1 MKLINVIEIYP
12 LKYSKEESE
21 LPDSSAFPDSEIWYK
36 EWVKSASSLNFNFTP
51 IDNDSY
57 FVDVDMVDDE
67 NLEIILGMDF
77 KGFKPAELEEDTLT
91 AFDGGIA
98 LMENDKAWVLPTCC
112 GDIGNIKEWKKIL
125 EDKTEEW
132 NELWI
137 GHPWIFYKKVNGK
150 IQLSDYS
157 DVDIKDA
164 KNIQTRIEV
173 GELELKTELE
183 KAEKQQINFKNRIS
197 KILEK
202 MDIKNFDRISEI
214 LAGIH
219 KTT

>member
-12 LKYSKEESE
+12 LKYSKEDSE
-21 LPDSSAFPDSEIWYK
+21 LPDSSDFPDSEIWYK
-36 EWVKSASSLNFNFTP
+36 EWVKSVSSLNFNFSP
-51 IDNDSY
+51 IDEDSY
-57 FVDVDMVDDE
+57 LIDIEMIDDG
-67 NLEIILGMDF
+67 NLEIILGTDF
-77 KGFKPAELEEDTLT
+77 KGIKPTELEEDMLT

-98 LMENDKAWVLPTCC
+98 LMEDNKAWVLPTCC

-157 DVDIKDA
+157 DVNLKDA
-164 KNIQTRIEV
+164 KNIQAHIEV
-173 GELELKTELE
+173 DELELKTELE

-202 MDIKNFDRISEI
+202 MEIKNFDVISEI
-214 LAGIH
+214 LAGVN
-219 KTT
+219 KAT

>member
-1 MKLINVIEIYP
+1 MKLINVIEINP

-21 LPDSSAFPDSEIWYK
+21 LPDSSDFPDSEIWYK
-36 EWVKSASSLNFNFTP
+36 EWVKSVSSLNFNFSP

-57 FVDVDMVDDE
+57 FVDIEVIDDE
-67 NLEIILGMDF
+67 NLGIVLEADLKEIN
-77 KGFKPAELEEDTLT
+77 PEEIEDMLT

-98 LMENDKAWVLPTCC
+98 LMEDDKAWVLPTCC
-112 GDIGNIKEWKKIL
+112 GDIGNIIEWKKIL
-125 EDKTEEW
+125 EDETEKW

-157 DVDIKDA
+157 DLNLKDA
-164 KNIQTRIEV
+164 KNIQAHIEV
-173 GELELKTELE
+173 DELELKTELE

-202 MDIKNFDRISEI
+202 MKIKNFDRISEM
-214 LAGIH
+214 LTGMN

>member
-21 LPDSSAFPDSEIWYK
+21 LPDSFDFPDSEIWYK
-36 EWVKSASSLNFNFTP
+36 EWVKSVSSLNFNFGP
-51 IDNDSY
+51 IDNNSY
-57 FVDVDMVDDE
+57 LVDIEKIDDD
-67 NLEIILGMDF
+67 NLGIILGTDF
-77 KGFKPAELEEDTLT
+77 KGIKPAELEEDMLT

-98 LMENDKAWVLPTCC
+98 LMEDGRAMVLPTCC
-112 GDIGNIKEWKKIL
+112 GDIGNIKEWKRIL
-125 EDKTEEW
+125 EDQTEEW

-150 IQLSDYS
+150 VQLSDYS
-157 DVDIKDA
+157 DVNLKDA
-164 KNIQTRIEV
+164 KNIQAHIEV
-173 GELELKTELE
+173 DELELKTELE

-202 MDIKNFDRISEI
+202 MKIKNFDIISEI
-214 LAGIH
+214 LTGLNKA
-219 KTT
+219 T